1 MTHHLTLL
9 GVAPSFTKGVL
20 VFVSAVVLFVGSP
33 YLLASAVLGLRMG
46 YLVVATALFAWMI
59 IFASIWTFGLYS
71 QGPATP
77 RYLGPRATEAH
88 WQVIAAGTGS
98 QTTKYPETASYP
110 GRPWWS
116 PATGG
121 AASSSIPTVS
131 TALQTYLASQA
142 AKGVVEVEGPLA
154 PANFVIQNVKFAT
167 AADGTH
173 LAAATGFYTS
183 GGPAITLF
191 AYHDKGDV
199 PMWSWL
205 FLVTSVVLFVV
216 HVPLLDRAERSR
228 KEILTGGTAPVWYGP
243 A

>member
-1 MTHHLTLL
+1 
-9 GVAPSFTKGVL
+9 
-20 VFVSAVVLFVGSP
+20 
-33 YLLASAVLGLRMG
+33 
-46 YLVVATALFAWMI
+46 
-59 IFASIWTFGLYS
+59 
-71 QGPATP
+71 
-77 RYLGPRATEAH
+77 
-88 WQVIAAGTGS
+88 VIAAGTTS
-98 QTTKYPETASYP
+98 QATRFAETASFP
-110 GRPWWS
+110 GRPWWT

-121 AASSSIPTVS
+121 PAAASIPTVS

-142 AKGVVEVEGPLA
+142 AEGEVEVTGPLA
-154 PANFVIQNVKFAT
+154 PANFVIQSVRFAT

-173 LAAATGFYTS
+173 LAAATGFFSS

-205 FLVTSVVLFVV
+205 FLASSVVLFVI